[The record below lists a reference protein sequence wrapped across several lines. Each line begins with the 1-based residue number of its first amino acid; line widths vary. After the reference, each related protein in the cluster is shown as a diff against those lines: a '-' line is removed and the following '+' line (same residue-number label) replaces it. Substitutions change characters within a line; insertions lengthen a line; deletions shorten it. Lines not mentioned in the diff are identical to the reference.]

1 MAIIGERRRKTVA
14 SGYETDPLFTYA
26 SEVSNLMSNI
36 RLESGNTID
45 CFKDARDIVMNESA
59 NATMRN
65 FFVENSYD
73 PTGMTE
79 REIEDHILTME
90 AQYENDCEAIME
102 HVGPAEM
109 NPVVGMTFPLHK
121 NILMNMVFDKGA
133 IQKVVAVQPKF
144 TLTMETRILVD
155 TEGNEID
162 MFTEQ
167 HKMTAAIDKTAAV
180 TEFDITL
187 PLTDEQEIVH
197 TYLGGLAGADELS
210 IETKVCAV
218 LVKDVYYEVGDILPD
233 EVTGYVEIDGTGK
246 IAETAGTH
254 DTWYRVEM
262 RFVPGYQGFERT
274 FMQPVKIAHKA
285 LVDGAV
291 QVVETA
297 DIISGSME
305 KNRLNIVALRGNI
318 TDVRVSSKLDTSN
331 ARQTTCSVKWKAKT
345 DIVEIPEAIPMNT
358 TINPESVKDIS
369 AMYNVNQVTKIMS
382 LFKTAMGNYK
392 DDKIHQFLNDSYKRL
407 GERSRNYTTYNFAPR
422 AGYSGDHIEWRR
434 NTFMEHLDR
443 HVLKLTYALNDPNM
457 VVTIFGNPDI
467 INRITPVE
475 YSYQTPGQIGPM
487 ELDYQKTVVTSH
499 KRVYQF
505 ISSDKMRNTDEL
517 LIILCPRGTERITY
531 RIYDYQMYISNEIRN
546 ANNPALPAIHT
557 FERWKMVEYQ
567 PVQGRINILNPSGL
581 TEDYDVIPVRTKA

>member
-1 MAIIGERRRKTVA
+1 MAIIGERRKKSIT
-14 SGYETDPLFTYA
+14 SGYETDPMFAYA
-26 SEVSNLMSNI
+26 TEVSNLMSNI
-36 RLESGNTID
+36 KLESMVD
-45 CFKDARDIVMNESA
+45 CFKDARDIVMNEAAS
-59 NATMRN
+59 ATMKN

-73 PTGMTE
+73 ATGMTE
-79 REIEDHILTME
+79 REIEDHITTME

-102 HVGPAEM
+102 HVGTAEM
-109 NPVVGMTFPLHK
+109 NPVVGMTFPMHK

-133 IQKVVAVQPKF
+133 IQKVVALQPKF

-180 TEFDITL
+180 KTFDVAL

-218 LVKDVYYEVGDILPD
+218 LVKDVYYEVGDILPNA
-233 EVTGYVEIDGTGK
+233 EGYVEIDGSGE
-246 IAETAGTH
+246 IATEPGAH
-254 DTWYRVEM
+254 DTWYRVDM
-262 RFVPGYQGFERT
+262 RFVPGYHGFERT
-274 FMQPVKIAHKA
+274 FMQPVKIQHKSNA
-285 LVDGAV
+285 SGKVEI
-291 QVVETA
+291 VETA
-297 DIISGSME
+297 DILSGSME
-305 KNRLNIVALRGNI
+305 KNRLNIIALRGNI

-369 AMYNVNQVTKIMS
+369 ALYNVNQVTKIMS

-392 DDKIHQFLNDSYKRL
+392 DDKIYEFLNNSYKGL
-407 GERSRNYTTYNFAPR
+407 DERSRNFTSYNFAPR
-422 AGYSGDHIEWRR
+422 AGYYGDHIQWRR
-434 NTFMEHLDR
+434 DTFMEHLDQ
-443 HVLKLTYALNDPNM
+443 HVQKLTYALNDPNM
-457 VVTIFGNPDI
+457 TVVIFGNPSI

-517 LIILCPRGTERITY
+517 IVILCPRGTERITY

-557 FERWKMVEYQ
+557 FERWKMVQYQ
-567 PVQGRINILNPSGL
+567 PVQGRVQIVNPSGL
-581 TEDYDVIPVRTKA
+581 TEDYDAVPVRSKA

>member
-1 MAIIGERRRKTVA
+1 MAIIGERRKKTVA
-14 SGYETDPLFTYA
+14 SGYETDPLFAYA
-26 SEVSNLMSNI
+26 SEVNNLMSNI
-36 RLESGNTID
+36 KLESMID
-45 CFKDARDIVMNESA
+45 GFKDARDIVMNEAA
-59 NATMRN
+59 NASMKN

-73 PTGMTE
+73 PAGMTE
-79 REIEDHILTME
+79 REIEDHIVTME

-102 HVGPAEM
+102 HVGTAEM

-180 TEFDITL
+180 KEFDVTL
-187 PLTDEQEIVH
+187 PLTDTQEIVH

-218 LVKDVYYEVGDILPD
+218 LVKDVYYEVGDILPN
-233 EVTGYVEIDGTGK
+233 EEGYVEIDGTGE
-246 IAETAGTH
+246 IAETAQTL
-254 DTWYRVEM
+254 DTWYRVDM

-274 FMQPVKIAHKA
+274 FMHPVKIAHKSNA
-285 LVDGAV
+285 SGTV
-291 QVVETA
+291 QVVETT
-297 DIISGSME
+297 DIISGTME
-305 KNRLNIVALRGNI
+305 KSRLNIMALHGNI
-318 TDVRVSSKLDTSN
+318 TQVRVSSKLDTSN

-345 DIVEIPEAIPMNT
+345 DIVEIPEAIPLNT

-382 LFKTAMGNYK
+382 LFKTAQGNYK
-392 DDKIHQFLNDSYKRL
+392 DDKIHQFLDDSFARL
-407 GERSRNYTTYNFAPR
+407 PERSRNYTSYDFAPR
-422 AGYSGDHIEWRR
+422 AGYYGDHIQWRR
-434 NTFMEHLDR
+434 DTFMEHLDR

-457 VVTIFGNPDI
+457 TVTIFGNPDI

-505 ISSDKMRNTDEL
+505 ISSDKMRDTDEL
-517 LIILCPRGTERITY
+517 IVILCPRGTERITY

-557 FERWKMVEYQ
+557 FERWKAVEYQ
-567 PVQGRINILNPSGL
+567 PVQGRIMITNPSGL
-581 TEDYDVIPVRTKA
+581 TEDYDAVPVRTRA

>member
-1 MAIIGERRRKTVA
+1 MAIIGERKKTMV
-14 SGYETDPLFTYA
+14 SGYETDPMFAYA
-26 SEVSNLMSNI
+26 TEVSNLMSNI
-36 RLESGNTID
+36 KHENVVD
-45 CFKDARDIVMNESA
+45 CFKDARDIVMNEAAS
-59 NATMRN
+59 ATMRN

-79 REIEDHILTME
+79 REIEDHIATME

-102 HVGPAEM
+102 HVGTAEM

-133 IQKVVAVQPKF
+133 IQKVVALQPKF

-162 MFTEQ
+162 MFTQQ
-167 HKMTAAIDKTAAV
+167 HLMTAAIDKTAAV
-180 TEFDITL
+180 KTFDVTL
-187 PLTDEQEIVH
+187 PLTEEQEIVH

-218 LVKDVYYEVGDILPD
+218 LVKDVYYEVGDILPNA
-233 EVTGYVEIDGTGK
+233 EGYVEIDGSGE
-246 IAETAGTH
+246 IATEAGAH
-254 DTWYRVEM
+254 DTWYRVDL
-262 RFVPGYQGFERT
+262 RFTPGYQGFERT
-274 FMQPVKIAHKA
+274 FMHPVKIKHKSNA
-285 LVDGAV
+285 SGTVE
-291 QVVETA
+291 VVETTDVLA
-297 DIISGSME
+297 GSME
-305 KNRLNIVALRGNI
+305 KNRLNIQALRGNI
-318 TDVRVSSKLDTSN
+318 TEVRVSSKLDTSN

-369 AMYNVNQVTKIMS
+369 QMYNVNQVTKIMS

-392 DDKIHQFLNDSYKRL
+392 DDKIYQFLNDSYKGL
-407 GERSRNYTTYNFAPR
+407 DENSRNYSTYNFAPR
-422 AGYSGDHIEWRR
+422 VGYHGDHIQWRR
-434 NTFMEHLDR
+434 DTFMEHLDM
-443 HVLKLTYALNDPNM
+443 HVQKLTYALNDPNM
-457 VVTIFGNPDI
+457 TVVIFGNPNI

-475 YSYQTPGQIGPM
+475 YTYQTPGQIGPM

-517 LIILCPRGTERITY
+517 IVILCPRGTERITY

-557 FERWKMVEYQ
+557 FERWKMVQYQ
-567 PVQGRINILNPSGL
+567 PVQGRVQIINPTGL
-581 TEDYDVIPVRTKA
+581 TEDYDALPVRTKA

>member
-1 MAIIGERRRKTVA
+1 MAIIGTRKKTVA
-14 SGYETDPLFTYA
+14 SGYETDPLFAYA

-36 RLESGNTID
+36 KLESMVD
-45 CFKDARDIVMNESA
+45 CFKDARDIVMNEAA
-59 NATMRN
+59 NASMKN

-73 PTGMTE
+73 PASMTE

-90 AQYENDCEAIME
+90 NQYENDCEAIME
-102 HVGPAEM
+102 HVGTAEM

-144 TLTMETRILVD
+144 TISMETRILVD

-180 TEFDITL
+180 KEFDVAL

-218 LVKDVYYEVGDILPD
+218 LVKDVYYEVGDILPN
-233 EVTGYVEIDGTGK
+233 EQGYVEIDGTGE
-246 IAETAGTH
+246 IAETAQTI
-254 DTWYRVEM
+254 DTWYRVDM

-274 FMQPVKIAHKA
+274 FMHPVKIAHKSNA
-285 LVDGAV
+285 SGTVEI
-291 QVVETA
+291 VETS
-297 DIISGSME
+297 DILSGSME
-305 KNRLNIVALRGNI
+305 KSRLNVIALRGNI
-318 TDVRVSSKLDTSN
+318 AQVRISSKIDTSN

-345 DIVEIPEAIPMNT
+345 DIVEIPEAIPLNT
-358 TINPESVKDIS
+358 TINPESVKDIQ

-392 DDKIHQFLNDSYKRL
+392 DDKIYQFLNDSFKRL
-407 GERSRNYTTYNFAPR
+407 PERSRNYTTYDFAPR
-422 AGYSGDHIEWRR
+422 AGYYSDHIQWRR
-434 NTFMEHLDR
+434 DTFMEHLDR
-443 HVLKLTYALNDPNM
+443 HVQKLTYALNDPNM
-457 VVTIFGNPDI
+457 TVTIFGNPDI

-475 YSYQTPGQIGPM
+475 YSYQTPSQIGPM

-505 ISSDKMRNTDEL
+505 ISSDKMRHTDEL
-517 LIILCPRGTERITY
+517 IVILCPRGTERITY

-557 FERWKMVEYQ
+557 FERWKAVEYQ
-567 PVQGRINILNPSGL
+567 PVQGRIMIANPSGL
-581 TEDYDVIPVRTKA
+581 TEDYAAIPVRNKA

>member
-1 MAIIGERRRKTVA
+1 MAIIGERRKKTVA

-26 SEVSNLMSNI
+26 SEVSNLMGNI
-36 RLESGNTID
+36 KLEAVID
-45 CFKDARDIVMNESA
+45 PFKDARDIVMNEAA
-59 NATMRN
+59 NASMKN

-73 PTGMTE
+73 PSGMTE
-79 REIEDHILTME
+79 REIEDHIMTME

-102 HVGPAEM
+102 HVGTAEM

-167 HKMTAAIDKTAAV
+167 HLMTDAIDKTAAV
-180 TEFDITL
+180 KEFDVTL

-233 EVTGYVEIDGTGK
+233 ETTGYVEIDGTGEV
-246 IAETAGTH
+246 ATEAGAH
-254 DTWYRVEM
+254 DTWYRVDM

-274 FMQPVKIAHKA
+274 FMHPVKIAHKA

-291 QVVETA
+291 KEVETS

-305 KNRLNIVALRGNI
+305 KNRLNIIALRGKI

-331 ARQTTCSVKWKAKT
+331 ARQTTCSVKWKAKS
-345 DIVEIPEAIPMNT
+345 DIVEIPEAIPLNT

-369 AMYNVNQVTKIMS
+369 AMYNVNQVTKVMS
-382 LFKTAMGNYK
+382 LFKTALGNYK
-392 DDKIHQFLNDSYKRL
+392 DDKIYRFLNDSFKRL
-407 GERSRNYTTYNFAPR
+407 PERSRNYSTYNFAPR
-422 AGYSGDHIEWRR
+422 AGYHGDHIEWRR

-505 ISSDKMRNTDEL
+505 ISSDKMRHTDEL

-557 FERWKMVEYQ
+557 FERWKAVEYQ
-567 PVQGRINILNPSGL
+567 PVQGRIQIINPSGL
-581 TEDYDVIPVRTKA
+581 TEDYDAVPVRTKA

>member
-1 MAIIGERRRKTVA
+1 MAIIGERRKKAIA
-14 SGYETDPLFTYA
+14 SGYESDPLFAYA

-36 RLESGNTID
+36 KLETTVD
-45 CFKDARDIVMNESA
+45 CFKDARDIVMNEAA
-59 NATMRN
+59 NASMKD

-73 PTGMTE
+73 PAGMTE
-79 REIEDHILTME
+79 REIEDHIITME
-90 AQYENDCEAIME
+90 NQYENDAEGILE
-102 HVGPAEM
+102 HVGVAEM

-144 TLTMETRILVD
+144 TISMETRILVD

-180 TEFDITL
+180 KEFEVPL
-187 PLTDEQEIVH
+187 PLVDTQEIVH

-233 EVTGYVEIDGTGK
+233 AQGYIPVDGTGE
-246 IAETAGTH
+246 IAEEAQTL
-254 DTWYRVEM
+254 DTWFRVDM
-262 RFVPGYQGFERT
+262 KFVPGYQGFERT
-274 FMQPVKIAHKA
+274 FMHPVNIPYKSNATGT
-285 LVDGAV
+285 VE
-291 QVVETA
+291 VVELS
-297 DIISGSME
+297 DIISGTME
-305 KNRLNIVALRGNI
+305 KSRLNITALRGNI
-318 TDVRVSSKLDTSN
+318 TQVRVSSKLDTSN

-392 DDKIHQFLNDSYKRL
+392 DDKIHQFLNESFKRL
-407 GERSRNYTTYNFAPR
+407 PERSRNYTSYDFAPR
-422 AGYSGDHIEWRR
+422 AGYYGDHIQWRR
-434 NTFMEHLDR
+434 DTFMEHLDR

-457 VVTIFGNPDI
+457 TVTIFGNPDI

-487 ELDYQKTVVTSH
+487 ELDFQKTVVTSH

-505 ISSDKMRNTDEL
+505 ISSDKMRDTDEL
-517 LIILCPRGTERITY
+517 MIILCPRGTERITY

-557 FERWKMVEYQ
+557 FERWKAVEYQ
-567 PVQGRINILNPSGL
+567 PVQGRIMITNPSGL
-581 TEDYDVIPVRTKA
+581 TADYDAVPVRTKA

>member
-1 MAIIGERRRKTVA
+1 MAIIGERRKKTVA
-14 SGYETDPLFTYA
+14 SGYETDPLFAYA
-26 SEVSNLMSNI
+26 SEVSNLMKNI
-36 RLESGNTID
+36 KLESTVD
-45 CFKDARDIVMNESA
+45 CFRDARDIVMNEAASA
-59 NATMRN
+59 SMKN

-73 PTGMTE
+73 PEGMTE
-79 REIEDHILTME
+79 REIDDHIMTME
-90 AQYENDCEAIME
+90 AQFENDCEAIME
-102 HVGPAEM
+102 HVGTAEM

-180 TEFDITL
+180 TEFDVTL
-187 PLTDEQEIVH
+187 PLLDTQEIVH

-218 LVKDVYYEVGDILPD
+218 LVKDVYYEVGDILPN
-233 EVTGYVEIDGTGK
+233 EQGYVEIDGTGEV
-246 IAETAGTH
+246 AEEAGTH
-254 DTWYRVEM
+254 DTWYRVDM
-262 RFVPGYQGFERT
+262 RFVPGYQGYERT
-274 FMQPVKIAHKA
+274 FMHPVKIQHKSNA
-285 LVDGAV
+285 SGTVEI
-291 QVVETA
+291 VETT
-297 DIISGSME
+297 DLLSGTME
-305 KNRLNIVALRGNI
+305 KNRLNIMSLHGKI

-331 ARQTTCSVKWKAKT
+331 ARQATCSVKWKAKT

-392 DDKIHQFLNDSYKRL
+392 DDKIYEFLRESYKRL
-407 GERSRNYTTYNFAPR
+407 PERSRNYSTYDFAPR
-422 AGYSGDHIEWRR
+422 AGYAGDHIQWRR
-434 NTFMEHLDR
+434 DTFLEHLDM
-443 HVLKLTYALNDPNM
+443 HVQKLTYALNDPNM
-457 VVTIFGNPDI
+457 VITIFGNPDI
-467 INRITPVE
+467 INRLTPVT

-487 ELDYQKTVVTSH
+487 ELDYQKTIVTSH

-505 ISSDKMRNTDEL
+505 ISSDKMRHTDEL

-557 FERWKMVEYQ
+557 FERWKAVEYQ
-567 PVQGRINILNPSGL
+567 PVQGRIQIVNRTGLNA
-581 TEDYDVIPVRTKA
+581 DYDAVPVRTKA

>member
-1 MAIIGERRRKTVA
+1 MAIIGERRKKSIT
-14 SGYETDPLFTYA
+14 SGYETDPMFAYA
-26 SEVSNLMSNI
+26 TEVSNLMSNI
-36 RLESGNTID
+36 KLESMVD
-45 CFKDARDIVMNESA
+45 CFKDARDIVMNEAAS
-59 NATMRN
+59 ATMKN

-79 REIEDHILTME
+79 REIEDHIATME
-90 AQYENDCEAIME
+90 AQFENDCEAIME
-102 HVGPAEM
+102 HVGTAEM
-109 NPVVGMTFPLHK
+109 NPVVGMTFPMHK

-133 IQKVVAVQPKF
+133 IQKVVALQPKF

-167 HKMTAAIDKTAAV
+167 HLMTAAIDKTAAV
-180 TEFDITL
+180 KTFDVTL

-218 LVKDVYYEVGDILPD
+218 LVKDVYYEVGDILPNA
-233 EVTGYVEIDGTGK
+233 EGYVEIDGSGE
-246 IAETAGTH
+246 IATEAGAH
-254 DTWYRVEM
+254 DTWYRVDM

-274 FMQPVKIAHKA
+274 FMHPVKIQHKSNA
-285 LVDGAV
+285 SGTVEI
-291 QVVETA
+291 VETA

-305 KNRLNIVALRGNI
+305 KNRLNIIALRGNI

-345 DIVEIPEAIPMNT
+345 DIVEIPEAIPLNT

-369 AMYNVNQVTKIMS
+369 AMYNVNQVTKVMS
-382 LFKTAMGNYK
+382 LFKTALGNYK
-392 DDKIHQFLNDSYKRL
+392 DDKIHQFLNDSFKGL
-407 GERSRNYTTYNFAPR
+407 SDRNRNLTSYNFAPR
-422 AGYSGDHIEWRR
+422 AGYAMDHIQWRR
-434 NTFMEHLDR
+434 DTFMEHLDR
-443 HVLKLTYALNDPNM
+443 HVQKLTYALNDPNM
-457 VVTIFGNPDI
+457 TVTIFGNPDI
-467 INRITPVE
+467 INRLTPVE
-475 YSYQTPGQIGPM
+475 YTYQTPGQIGPM

-505 ISSDKMRNTDEL
+505 ISSDKMRNSDEL
-517 LIILCPRGTERITY
+517 IVILCPRGTERITY

-557 FERWKMVEYQ
+557 FERWKMVQYQ
-567 PVQGRINILNPSGL
+567 PVQGRIQIVNPSGL
-581 TEDYDVIPVRTKA
+581 TEDYDAVPVRSKA

>member
-1 MAIIGERRRKTVA
+1 MAIIGERKRTMV
-14 SGYETDPLFTYA
+14 SGYETDPMFAYA
-26 SEVSNLMSNI
+26 TEVSNLMSNI
-36 RLESGNTID
+36 KHENVVD
-45 CFKDARDIVMNESA
+45 CFKDARDIVMNEAAS
-59 NATMRN
+59 ATMRN

-73 PTGMTE
+73 PSGMTE
-79 REIEDHILTME
+79 REIEDHIATME

-102 HVGPAEM
+102 HVGTAEM

-133 IQKVVAVQPKF
+133 IQKVVALQPKF

-180 TEFDITL
+180 TTFDVTL
-187 PLTDEQEIVH
+187 PLTEDQEIVH

-218 LVKDVYYEVGDILPD
+218 LVKDVYYEEGDILPNA
-233 EVTGYVEIDGTGK
+233 EGYVEIDGSGE
-246 IAETAGTH
+246 IATEAGAH
-254 DTWYRVEM
+254 DTWYRVDL
-262 RFVPGYQGFERT
+262 RFTPGYQGFERT
-274 FMQPVKIAHKA
+274 FMHPVKIKHKSNA
-285 LVDGAV
+285 SGTVE
-291 QVVETA
+291 VVETY
-297 DIISGSME
+297 DILSGSME
-305 KNRLNIVALRGNI
+305 KSRLNILSLRGNI

-369 AMYNVNQVTKIMS
+369 QMYNVNQVTKIMS
-382 LFKTAMGNYK
+382 LFKTALGNYK
-392 DDKIHQFLNDSYKRL
+392 DDKIYQFLNDSYKGL
-407 GERSRNYTTYNFAPR
+407 DERSRNYSTYNFAPR
-422 AGYSGDHIEWRR
+422 AGYHGDHIQWRR
-434 NTFMEHLDR
+434 DTFMEHLDM
-443 HVLKLTYALNDPNM
+443 HVQKLTYALNDPNM
-457 VVTIFGNPDI
+457 TVVIFGNPNI

-517 LIILCPRGTERITY
+517 IVILCPRGTERITY

-557 FERWKMVEYQ
+557 FERWKMVQYQ
-567 PVQGRINILNPSGL
+567 PVQGRVQIINPTGL
-581 TEDYDVIPVRTKA
+581 TEDYDAVPVRTKA

>member
-1 MAIIGERRRKTVA
+1 MAIIGERRKKTVA

-26 SEVSNLMSNI
+26 SQVSDLMNSI
-36 RLESGNTID
+36 KLEAVID
-45 CFKDARDIVMNESA
+45 PFKDARDIVMNEAA
-59 NATMRN
+59 NASMKN

-73 PTGMTE
+73 PAGMTE
-79 REIEDHILTME
+79 REIEDHITTME

-102 HVGPAEM
+102 HVGTAEM

-144 TLTMETRILVD
+144 TLSMETRILVD

-180 TEFDITL
+180 TEFDVEL
-187 PLTDEQEIVH
+187 PLLDTQEIVH

-233 EVTGYVEIDGTGK
+233 EKTGYVEIDGTGK
-246 IAETAGTH
+246 IAEAAQTV
-254 DTWYRVEM
+254 DTWVRVDM
-262 RFVPGYQGFERT
+262 RFVPGYQGYERT
-274 FMQPVKIAHKA
+274 FMHPFKYAYKSNA
-285 LVDGAV
+285 NGT
-291 QVVETA
+291 VETVEVA
-297 DIISGSME
+297 DVLSGTME
-305 KNRLNIVALRGNI
+305 KSRMNIMSLHGNV
-318 TDVRVSSKLDTSN
+318 TKVRVSSKLDTSN

-345 DIVEIPEAIPMNT
+345 DIVEIPEAIPLNT

-382 LFKTAMGNYK
+382 LFKTALGNYK
-392 DDKIHQFLNDSYKRL
+392 DDKIHQFLNDSFKRL
-407 GERSRNYTTYNFAPR
+407 PERSRNYTSYNFAPR
-422 AGYSGDHIEWRR
+422 AGYYGDHIQWRR
-434 NTFMEHLDR
+434 DTFMEHLDR

-487 ELDYQKTVVTSH
+487 ELDFQKTVVTSH

-505 ISSDKMRNTDEL
+505 ISSDKMRDTDEL
-517 LIILCPRGTERITY
+517 IVILCPRGTERITY

-557 FERWKMVEYQ
+557 FERWKAVEYQ
-567 PVQGRINILNPSGL
+567 PVQGRIQILNPSGL
-581 TEDYDVIPVRTKA
+581 TEDYDAVPVRTRA

>member
-1 MAIIGERRRKTVA
+1 MAIIGTRRPKVVA
-14 SGYETDPLFTYA
+14 SGYEQDPMYA
-26 SEVSNLMSNI
+26 YAAEVNSVMSNI
-36 RLESGNTID
+36 KLESMVDG
-45 CFKDARDIVMNESA
+45 FKDARDLVINESA
-59 NATMRN
+59 NATMKN
-65 FFVENSYD
+65 FFVENSCD
-73 PTGMTE
+73 RAGMTE
-79 REIEDHILTME
+79 REYEDHVITME
-90 AQYENDCEAIME
+90 NQFENDCEAIME
-102 HVGPAEM
+102 HVGVAEM

-162 MFTEQ
+162 MFLDQ
-167 HKMTAAIDKTAAV
+167 NLMTAAIDKTASLKEFDLTLPV
-180 TEFDITL
+180 TED
-187 PLTDEQEIVH
+187 QEIVH

-210 IETKVCAV
+210 IETMVCAV

-233 EVTGYVEIDGTGK
+233 EETGYVELGGK
-246 IAETAGTH
+246 VAEEAGAH
-254 DTWYRVEM
+254 DTWYRVM
-262 RFVPGYQGFERT
+262 MPFVPGYQGYERT
-274 FMQPVKIAHKA
+274 FMHPVKIQYKSNASGQ
-285 LVDGAV
+285 VE
-291 QVVETA
+291 VVELMDMLAGTM
-297 DIISGSME
+297 D
-305 KNRLNIVALRGNI
+305 KNRLNIMSHKGVI
-318 TDVRVSSKLDTSN
+318 TQVRVRSKLDTSN

-345 DIVEIPEAIPMNT
+345 QIVEIPEATPLNT

-382 LFKTAMGNYK
+382 LFKTALGNYK

-407 GERSRNYTTYNFAPR
+407 DNRSKNYTTYNFAPR
-422 AGYSGDHIEWRR
+422 AGYYGDHIEWRR

-487 ELDYQKTVVTSH
+487 ELDFQKTVVTSH

-505 ISSDKMRNTDEL
+505 ISSDKMRDTDEL
-517 LIILCPRGTERITY
+517 IVILCPRGTERITY
-531 RIYDYQMYISNEIRN
+531 RIYDYQMYVSNEIRN
-546 ANNPALPAIHT
+546 ANNPALPAIHA
-557 FERWKMVEYQ
+557 FERWKAVEYQ
-567 PVQGRINILNPSGL
+567 PVQGRIQIVNPSGL
-581 TEDYDVIPVRTKA
+581 TEDYDAVPVRTRA